1 MENVSFV
8 GAVTRAGA
16 AAAWVAARMSCKRR
30 ARRRGFAGRAR
41 CTGSAQGRG
50 LNRRHFADGCE

>member
-1 MENVSFV
+1 
-8 GAVTRAGA
+8 
-16 AAAWVAARMSCKRR
+16 MSCKRR